1 MNSAELQGLETS
13 IIIQIHTPTTHTSEH
28 GTLQFNRVNF
38 SIHPGKISINL
49 PDLAPFVMTEV
60 TDSVGSDDEG
70 GEVFMVLSGKL
81 LTVDSGDQPLC
92 RFLGG
97 PEFEWG
103 AIVKKKKT
111 IIF

>member
-1 MNSAELQGLETS
+1 
-13 IIIQIHTPTTHTSEH
+13 
-28 GTLQFNRVNF
+28 
-38 SIHPGKISINL
+38 
-49 PDLAPFVMTEV
+49 MTEV

-97 PEFEWG
+97 PEFEWD
-103 AIVKKKKT
+103 AIVRQLHFK
-111 IIF
+111 IYIFLSFTFLLI